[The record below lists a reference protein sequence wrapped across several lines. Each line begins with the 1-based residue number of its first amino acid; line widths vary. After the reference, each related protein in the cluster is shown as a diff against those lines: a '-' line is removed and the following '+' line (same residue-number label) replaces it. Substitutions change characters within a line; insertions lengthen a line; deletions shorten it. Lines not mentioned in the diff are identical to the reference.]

1 MSGLLVPLGIGRGEV
16 VAAVG
21 AGGKTSLLRA
31 LGAEA
36 EALGWTVLLTST
48 THMGPPRA
56 GETVLFA
63 EDGTPDEAV
72 RAAVRARGRATL
84 FGRRVRQDKIEG
96 VPPERVDALAGA
108 ADLVLV
114 EADGAR
120 QRSLKAPA
128 AHEPVVPRSSS
139 LLVVLCGLDVIGT
152 PVDGPLVHRPE
163 VVGRLTGATAVT
175 EDALV
180 ACLCH
185 PRSYPRERAPG
196 RRLAVFLNKAEDEG
210 SGETAR
216 RIAARLCP
224 PYDLV
229 AAGSARGAA
238 ARLFGD
244 AGMLTS

>member
-1 MSGLLVPLGIGRGEV
+1 VSGLLVPLGIGRGDV

-48 THMGPPRA
+48 THMGPPRE
-56 GETVLFA
+56 GDVPVLFA
-63 EDGTPDEAV
+63 AEGASDDAV
-72 RAAVRARGRATL
+72 RAALREHGRATL
-84 FGRRVRQDKIEG
+84 YGRRVREDKLEG
-96 VPPERVDALAGA
+96 VASQRVDALAGA

-128 AHEPVVPRSSS
+128 EHEPVVPRACA
-139 LLVVLCGLDVIGT
+139 LVVVLAGLDVLGT
-152 PVDGPLVHRPE
+152 AVDGPLVHRPE
-163 VVGRLTGATAVT
+163 VVARLTGASSVT

-180 ACLCH
+180 ACLAH

-196 RRLAVFLNKAEDEG
+196 RRLAVFLNKAEDAAA
-210 SGETAR
+210 GEAAR
-216 RIAARLCP
+216 RVAQRLCP

-229 AAGSARGAA
+229 VAGSARGAA
-238 ARLFGD
+238 ARLR
-244 AGMLTS
+244 

>member
-1 MSGLLVPLGIGRGEV
+1 VSGLLVPLGIGRGEV

-36 EALGWTVLLTST
+36 GALGWTVLLTST
-48 THMGPPRA
+48 THMGPPRD
-56 GETVLFA
+56 GEGVLFQ
-63 EDGTPDEAV
+63 EDGVSDEAV
-72 RAAVRARGRATL
+72 RAAVRARGHATL
-84 FGRRVRQDKIEG
+84 FGRRVRADKLEG
-96 VPPERVDALAGA
+96 VAPERVDALARA

-128 AHEPVVPRSSS
+128 AHEPVVPRSCA
-139 LLVVLCGLDVIGT
+139 LVVVLAGLDAIGT
-152 PVDGPLVHRPE
+152 AVDGPLVHRPE
-163 VVGRLTGATAVT
+163 LVARLTGAARVT

-180 ACLCH
+180 ACLAH

-196 RRLAVFLNKAEDEG
+196 RRLAVFLNKVEDAAA
-210 SGETAR
+210 GEAAR
-216 RIAARLCP
+216 RIAPRLCP

-229 AAGSARGAA
+229 AAGSARGSA
-238 ARLFGD
+238 ARLR
-244 AGMLTS
+244 

>member
-1 MSGLLVPLGIGRGEV
+1 VSGLLGPLGIRRGEV

-56 GETVLFA
+56 ADGPVLFLQ
-63 EDGTPDEAV
+63 DGASDGAV
-72 RAAVRARGRATL
+72 RAALRERGRATL
-84 FGRRVRQDKIEG
+84 YGRRVREDKLEG
-96 VPPERVDALAGA
+96 VPAERVDALRDA

-128 AHEPVVPRSSS
+128 DHEPVVPRSSS

-152 PVDGPLVHRPE
+152 PVQGPLVHRPE
-163 VVGRLTGATAVT
+163 QVARLTGASAVT

-180 ACLCH
+180 ACLAH

-196 RRLAVFLNKAEDEG
+196 RRLAVFLNKAEDG
-210 SGETAR
+210 AAGEAAR

-229 AAGSARGAA
+229 AAGSARGAS
-238 ARLFGD
+238 ARLS
-244 AGMLTS
+244 AAAMLTP

>member
-1 MSGLLVPLGIGRGEV
+1 VSGLLVPLGITRGEV

-63 EDGTPDEAV
+63 GDGASDAAV
-72 RAAVRARGRATL
+72 RAALRERGRATL
-84 FGRRVRQDKIEG
+84 YGRRVREDKLEG
-96 VPPERVDALAGA
+96 VPPARVDGLRDA

-128 AHEPVVPRSSS
+128 DHEPVVPRSAS

-152 PVDGPLVHRPE
+152 PVDGSLVHRPE
-163 VVGRLTGATAVT
+163 VVARLTGASAVT

-180 ACLCH
+180 ACLAH

-210 SGETAR
+210 GGEAAR
-216 RIAARLCP
+216 RVAARLCP

-229 AAGSARGAA
+229 AAGSARGTS
-238 ARLFGD
+238 ARL
-244 AGMLTS
+244 ATAAMLAT

>member
-1 MSGLLVPLGIGRGEV
+1 MTGLLAPLAVNRGEV

-31 LGAEA
+31 LADEA
-36 EALGWTVLLTST
+36 RALGWSVLLTST

-56 GETVLFA
+56 GDGPVLFA
-63 EDGTPDEAV
+63 EEGGSDGAV
-72 RAAVRARGRATL
+72 RAALDAHGRATL
-84 FGRRVRQDKIEG
+84 YGRRVREDKLEG
-96 VPPERVDALAGA
+96 VPPERVDALAGS

-128 AHEPVVPRSSS
+128 AHEPVVPRAAT
-139 LLVVLCGLDVIGT
+139 LVVVLAGLDVIGT
-152 PVDGPLVHRPE
+152 AVDGPLVHRPE
-163 VVGRLTGATAVT
+163 VVARLTGAAHVG
-175 EDALV
+175 EGALV

-185 PRSYPRERAPG
+185 PRSYPRVRAPG
-196 RRLAVFLNKAEDEG
+196 RRLGVFLNKAEDAAAG
-210 SGETAR
+210 DAAR

-229 AAGSARGAA
+229 AAGSARGTA
-238 ARLFGD
+238 ARLAG
-244 AGMLTS
+244 AGMLSP